1 MGLIDRIKSALGL
14 GTSGSAA
21 TADAGGHSGSGE
33 VDVTVE
39 HEPATASEDAVKGTD
54 TASDTTA
61 SGSGG
66 DPATTSDD
74 DATASDD
81 TPTDSPGDVADGTDA
96 GTAPEVDLQ
105 DIKGIG
111 PTYADR
117 LREAGVESVGD
128 LADADADALGEATD
142 IGPNRLANWIERA
155 RAR

>member
-74 DATASDD
+74 DATASDG
-81 TPTDSPGDVADGTDA
+81 TVTDGPGGADG
-96 GTAPEVDLQ
+96 GTDLQ

-111 PTYADR
+111 PAYADR